1 MRYSV
6 SKLCADLIRVLDRVL
21 ATGIPVEIERKG
33 RILKIVPEEKPDKLA
48 NIKPHPGVML
58 CDPESLV
65 HLDWPHEQR
74 P

>member
-6 SKLCADLIRVLDRVL
+6 SKLRADLFRVLDRVL

-65 HLDWPHEQR
+65 HLDWSHEWR

>member
-6 SKLCADLIRVLDRVL
+6 SKLRADLFRVVDRVL

-48 NIKPHPGVML
+48 NIKPNPGFMH

-65 HLDWPHEQR
+65 HLDWSHEWR